1 MSAKLNLASEP
12 FGNRALPWTLIV
24 VITLS
29 SLIALAFIVRAASQT
44 RRQVDTAQRDVIN
57 LRQQMD
63 TLKQKSDQVKVAISP
78 EQLQILQAAHT
89 LLDRKRFSW
98 SRLFSDLEA
107 ALPGSVRVTRI
118 SVKNVVVRGDQTVA
132 DLQLTVV
139 SKNAATITQMI
150 ADMEAAGTFHA
161 SLASQNLLKGRGEI
175 GTEYVMNVHYEP
187 RNGVPSSSLSGANV
201 AAMGSSIVATNGGRR

>member
-1 MSAKLNLASEP
+1 VSAKLNLASEP

-29 SLIALAFIVRAASQT
+29 SLIALAFILRAANQT
-44 RRQVDTAQRDVIN
+44 RRQVDSAQRDVIS

-63 TLKQKSDQVKVAISP
+63 SLKQKSDQVKVAFSP
-78 EQLQILQAAHT
+78 EQLQVLQAAQA
-89 LLDRKRFSW
+89 LVDRKRFSW

-107 ALPGSVRVTRI
+107 ALPGTVRVARI
-118 SVKNVVVRGDQTVA
+118 SVKNVLVRGDQTVA

-150 ADMEAAGTFHA
+150 ADMDAAGTFHA
-161 SLASQNLLKGRGEI
+161 ELVSQNLQKGRGES

-187 RNGVPSSSLSGANV
+187 RNGVPTGSLSGANV
-201 AAMGSSIVATNGGRR
+201 AAIESSIVATNGGRR

>member
-1 MSAKLNLASEP
+1 MSARLNLASEP

-29 SLIALAFIVRAASQT
+29 SLIALTFIVRAARQT
-44 RRQVDTAQRDVIN
+44 RGQVDTAQRDVIN

-63 TLKQKSDQVKVAISP
+63 TLKQKSDQVKVAFSP

-89 LLDRKRFSW
+89 LVDRKRFSW
-98 SRLFSDLEA
+98 SRLFSDLEG
-107 ALPGSVRVTRI
+107 ALPGTVRVTRI
-118 SVKNVVVRGDQTVA
+118 SVKNVLVRGDQTVA

-150 ADMEAAGTFHA
+150 ADMDAAGTFHA
-161 SLASQNLLKGRGEI
+161 ELVSQNLQKGRGEI
-175 GTEYVMNVHYEP
+175 GTEYVMNVHYQP
-187 RNGVPSSSLSGANV
+187 RNGVPSGSLSGANV
-201 AAMGSSIVATNGGRR
+201 AAMESSIAAMTGGRR